1 MQESFPIILV
11 VDHDPLTLE
20 LYQRTLGAHF
30 QVKSASDQSKA
41 IQWIASE
48 KLSAVV
54 LEPAGWG
61 DGGLFLLAAL
71 KASPINHSVPVIL
84 CTSMDER
91 QLVREMGVAD
101 YLVKPVLPTT
111 LRQILSHLLHLP

>member
-1 MQESFPIILV
+1 MQEALSIILV

-20 LYQRTLGAHF
+20 LYQRTLGAYF
-30 QVKSASDQSKA
+30 QVKSANDQSKA

-61 DGGLFLLAAL
+61 DGGLFLLTAL
-71 KASPINHSVPVIL
+71 KASPLNHSVPVIL
-84 CTSMDER
+84 CTTLDER
-91 QLVREMGVAD
+91 QFVRELGVAD

-111 LRQILSHLLHLP
+111 LRQILSRFLHLP